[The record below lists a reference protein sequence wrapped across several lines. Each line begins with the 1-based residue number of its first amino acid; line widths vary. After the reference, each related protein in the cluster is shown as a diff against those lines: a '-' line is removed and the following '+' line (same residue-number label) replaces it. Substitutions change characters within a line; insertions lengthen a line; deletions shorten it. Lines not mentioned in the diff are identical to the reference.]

1 MRTKELQ
8 KEIQRLMYEFPDSFI
23 NGEDELILVPK
34 FNIYFRLED
43 VETINDLHK
52 KVIAWLSRSC
62 AKFNCY
68 SQEWRNA
75 KFEKEFRASIND
87 FLETDFTNIQWDY
100 IYCELGNNVNP
111 ELLNKFVESKFDF
124 NIFNQ
129 EDYQKYRN
137 LLIEERGQKET
148 I

>member
-1 MRTKELQ
+1 MKSNEFKR
-8 KEIQRLMYEFPDSFI
+8 EIQRLMWEFPSSYI
-23 NGEDELILVPK
+23 NGANELILVPK
-34 FNIYFRLED
+34 FNIHFRLED

-100 IYCELGNNVNP
+100 IYCELGNNANP

-129 EDYQKYRN
+129 GVYQIYRN
-137 LLIEERGQKET
+137 LLLNERNQKE
-148 I
+148 IK